1 MRKNPML
8 TQSQAQEFAQEWVA
22 AWNSH
27 DLDRILSHYEEE
39 VVLISPIAARLL
51 GDPTGTVQGKAAL
64 RRYFQKGLEVY
75 PNLQFELL
83 DVIWGIESL
92 VLYYINQQGTQSGEF
107 MKLNNRGKVTR
118 VIAHYNN

>member
-1 MRKNPML
+1 MRKTPML

-27 DLDRILSHYEEE
+27 DLDRILSHYEED

-51 GDPTGTVQGKAAL
+51 GDPTGRVQGKAAL

-75 PNLQFELL
+75 PNLKFELL
-83 DVIWGIESL
+83 DVMWGIESL
-92 VLYYINQQGTQSGEF
+92 VLYYINQQGTQSGEL
-107 MKLNNRGKVTR
+107 MKLSSTGKVSQ

>member
-8 TQSQAQEFAQEWVA
+8 TQSQAQEFAQDWVA

-27 DLDRILSHYEEE
+27 DLDRILSHYEED

-51 GDPTGTVQGKAAL
+51 GDPTGTVQGKATL

-83 DVIWGIESL
+83 DVMWGIESL
-92 VLYYINQQGTQSGEF
+92 VLYYVNQQGTQSGEL
-107 MKLNNRGKVTR
+107 MKLNNRGKVTQ

>member
-1 MRKNPML
+1 ML

-27 DLDRILSHYEEE
+27 DLDRILSHYEED

-51 GDPTGTVQGKAAL
+51 GDPTGRVQGKAAL

-75 PNLQFELL
+75 PNLKFELL
-83 DVIWGIESL
+83 DVMWGIESL
-92 VLYYINQQGTQSGEF
+92 VLYYINQQGTQSGEL
-107 MKLNNRGKVTR
+107 MKLNSTGKVSQ